1 MEPMYISIQPIETG
15 KHIKELMLNN
25 GYSVRDIQNVM
36 GFEQPQAVYKWLSGK
51 SLPTIDNL
59 VILSRLLH
67 TNIEN
72 ILVIDED
79 IADCRQSWCWNLVPA
94 PLFFL
99 KQSLRNFL
107 YDFIK
112 K

>member
-79 IADCRQSWCWNLVPA
+79 IAVLRLFILHCF
-94 PLFFL
+94 LFFL
-99 KQSLRNFL
+99 HLVP
-107 YDFIK
+107 
-112 K
+112 